1 MKKLLRF
8 IQGIGFSLFMLGGM
22 AADSNIVIASVLVI
36 SGLAVMIGFLKIE
49 NNYCFDEHEK
59 RPCRRPKH
67 RAQNNTRN
75 AISMLIMAW
84 RKGKVNGN
92 LSDGT

>member
-22 AADSNIVIASVLVI
+22 ATDSNIVIASVLVI

-49 NNYCFDEHEK
+49 NNFGFK
-59 RPCRRPKH
+59 R
-67 RAQNNTRN
+67 
-75 AISMLIMAW
+75 I
-84 RKGKVNGN
+84 GKQF
-92 LSDGT
+92 

>member
-22 AADSNIVIASVLVI
+22 ATDSNIVIASVLVI
-36 SGLAVMIGFLKIE
+36 CGLAVMIGFLKIE

-59 RPCRRPKH
+59 RPCHRPKY
-67 RAQNNTRN
+67 RAKNNTRN

-84 RKGKVNGN
+84 RKGKVNDF
-92 LSDGT
+92 L

>member
-8 IQGIGFSLFMLGGM
+8 IQGIGFSIFIIGGM
-22 AADSNIVIASVLVI
+22 ATDSNIVIASVLVI

-49 NNYCFDEHEK
+49 NDYYFVEHEK
-59 RPCRRPKH
+59 RPCHRPKH
-67 RAQNNTRN
+67 RAKNNTRN
-75 AISMLIMAW
+75 AISMLIMAR

-92 LSDGT
+92 L

>member
-8 IQGIGFSLFMLGGM
+8 IQGIGFSLFILGGM

-49 NNYCFDEHEK
+49 NDYCFVEHEK

-67 RAQNNTRN
+67 RAQNNMRN

-84 RKGKVNGN
+84 RKGKVNDF
-92 LSDGT
+92 L

>member
-22 AADSNIVIASVLVI
+22 ATDSNIVIASVLVI
-36 SGLAVMIGFLKIE
+36 CGLAVMIGFLKIE

-59 RPCRRPKH
+59 RPCHRPKY
-67 RAQNNTRN
+67 RAKNNTRN
-75 AISMLIMAW
+75 AISILIMAW

-92 LSDGT
+92 L

>member
-8 IQGIGFSLFMLGGM
+8 IQGIGFSLFILGGM
-22 AADSNIVIASVLVI
+22 ATDSNIVIASVLVI

-49 NNYCFDEHEK
+49 NDYYLVEHEK
-59 RPCRRPKH
+59 RPCRRPQY
-67 RAQNNTRN
+67 RAKNNTRN

-84 RKGKVNGN
+84 QKGKVNDF
-92 LSDGT
+92 L

>member
-36 SGLAVMIGFLKIE
+36 CGLAVMIGFLNIE
-49 NNYCFDEHEK
+49 NDYCFVEHEK
-59 RPCRRPKH
+59 RPCHRPKY

-92 LSDGT
+92 L

>member
-84 RKGKVNGN
+84 RKGKVNDF
-92 LSDGT
+92 L

>member
-8 IQGIGFSLFMLGGM
+8 IQGIGFSLFILGGM
-22 AADSNIVIASVLVI
+22 ATDSNIVIASVLVI

-49 NNYCFDEHEK
+49 NNYCFDEHAK
-59 RPCRRPKH
+59 RPCHRPKY

-84 RKGKVNGN
+84 RKGKVNDF
-92 LSDGT
+92 L

>member
-1 MKKLLRF
+1 MKKLLRL
-8 IQGIGFSLFMLGGM
+8 IQGIGFSIFMIGGM
-22 AADSNIVIASVLVI
+22 ATDSNIVIASVLVI
-36 SGLAVMIGFLKIE
+36 CGLAVMIGFLKIE

-59 RPCRRPKH
+59 RPCHRPKY
-67 RAQNNTRN
+67 RAKNNTRN

-92 LSDGT
+92 L

>member
-8 IQGIGFSLFMLGGM
+8 IQGIGFSLFMIGGM
-22 AADSNIVIASVLVI
+22 ATDSNIVIASVLVI
-36 SGLAVMIGFLKIE
+36 SGLAVMIVFLKIE
-49 NNYCFDEHEK
+49 NDYCFVEHEK
-59 RPCRRPKH
+59 RLCRRPKH

-75 AISMLIMAW
+75 AISMLIMAL

-92 LSDGT
+92 L

>member
-8 IQGIGFSLFMLGGM
+8 IQGIGFSLFILGGM
-22 AADSNIVIASVLVI
+22 AAGSNIVIASVLVI

-49 NNYCFDEHEK
+49 NDYCFVEHEK
-59 RPCRRPKH
+59 RPCHLPKY

-75 AISMLIMAW
+75 AISMLIMAR
-84 RKGKVNGN
+84 RKGKVNDF
-92 LSDGT
+92 L

>member
-8 IQGIGFSLFMLGGM
+8 IQGIGFSLFILGGM

-36 SGLAVMIGFLKIE
+36 CGLAVMIVFLKIE
-49 NNYCFDEHEK
+49 NDYCFVEQK
-59 RPCRRPKH
+59 RPCHRPKY

-92 LSDGT
+92 L

>member
-8 IQGIGFSLFMLGGM
+8 IQGIGFSIFMIGGM
-22 AADSNIVIASVLVI
+22 ATDSNIVIASVLVI

-49 NNYCFDEHEK
+49 NDYCFVEHEK
-59 RPCRRPKH
+59 RPCHRPKH
-67 RAQNNTRN
+67 RAQNNTSN

-84 RKGKVNGN
+84 RKGKVNDF
-92 LSDGT
+92 L

>member
-8 IQGIGFSLFMLGGM
+8 IQGIGFSLFILGGM

-49 NNYCFDEHEK
+49 NDYCFVEHEK
-59 RPCRRPKH
+59 RLCHRPKY

-84 RKGKVNGN
+84 RKGKVNDF
-92 LSDGT
+92 L